1 MKYGTKGR
9 ILFIILFLCIAGT
22 LYSAELST
30 SQINAR
36 DWGIWTLVPPL
47 AAIVLAFV
55 TRNVILSLFIGIYSG
70 AYMLLLNTDSAF
82 HAIWKG
88 FIRVTYE
95 MQGSLASSWNAGIIL
110 QTLAIGGLIGVISR
124 IGGAKAI
131 AEALSKKAR
140 SPRSAQFYTW
150 CMGLFIFFDDYAN
163 ALTVGPIMRPVTDRM
178 KISREKLAFVIDATA
193 APIAGIALI
202 STWIGY
208 ELGLINDG
216 FTSIGL
222 EANAYGM
229 FIRTIPYR
237 FYNIFILIFILVGV
251 GLLREF
257 GPMYKAEKRARETG
271 NVHGKNAQPM
281 VDTDARSVQP
291 KKGIKLRASN
301 AVVPILILIV
311 GAFLGLYY
319 DGFRAIMNGTNL
331 ELAGQIRNAPLSF
344 FTFREA
350 FSASNASIV
359 LFQAALLAGIV
370 AIVMGVTRKIFGWV
384 DAINAWVSGA
394 KALVITIII
403 LILAWSLSGI
413 VNELGTAV
421 YLVSVLSDAVPAFLL
436 SSIIFILGA
445 SISFATGTSYGT
457 MGILMPLAIPLAY
470 AMDPSRGFL
479 AMSIGAVLTGAIFGD
494 HCSPISDTTIL
505 SSMGSACDHIDHT
518 RTQLG
523 YAVPVALIAIFFGY
537 IPTGLGVPAW
547 ITLIAGAGAVFAVLR
562 IFGKKV

>member
-1 MKYGTKGR
+1 MKEGFKGR
-9 ILFIILFLCIAGT
+9 ISFVIIFIFIAGF
-22 LYSAELST
+22 LHAAEPTASD
-30 SQINAR
+30 INAR
-36 DWGIWTLVPPL
+36 EWGIWTLIPPL
-47 AAIVLAFV
+47 TAIILAFV

-70 AYMLLLNTDSAF
+70 AYMLLLNTDNAF

-95 MQGSLASSWNAGIIL
+95 MQASLASSWNAGIIL

-131 AEALSKKAR
+131 AEALSKKAK

-178 KISREKLAFVIDATA
+178 KISREKLAFIIDATA

-237 FYNIFILIFILVGV
+237 FYNIFILIFILVGIW
-251 GLLREF
+251 LLREF
-257 GPMYKAEKRARETG
+257 GPMYKAEKRARKTG
-271 NVHGKNAQPM
+271 NVHGENAQPM

-291 KKGIKLRASN
+291 KKGIKLQASN
-301 AVVPILILIV
+301 AVVPILILIL
-311 GAFLGLYY
+311 GAFLGFYY
-319 DGFRAIMNGTNL
+319 DGYRAIITGTDST
-331 ELAGQIRNAPLSF
+331 LAEQLLSAPLSF
-344 FTFREA
+344 FAFREA

-370 AIVMGVTRKIFGWV
+370 AIAMGVKRKIFGWI

-394 KALVITIII
+394 KALVITIVI

-413 VNELGTAV
+413 VNELGTAI

-470 AMDPSRGFL
+470 ALDPSQGFL
-479 AMSIGAVLTGAIFGD
+479 AMNIGAVLTGAIFGD

-537 IPTGLGVPAW
+537 IPTGLGVPVW
-547 ITLIAGAGAVFAVLR
+547 ITLIIGAGAVFAVVR

>member
-1 MKYGTKGR
+1 MKHGSKGR
-9 ILFIILFLCIAGT
+9 ILFIILFLFIAGT
-22 LYSAELST
+22 LYSAELPT
-30 SQINAR
+30 PEINAR
-36 DWGIWTLVPPL
+36 EWGIWTLIPPL
-47 AAIVLAFV
+47 MAIILAFV

-70 AYMLLLNTDSAF
+70 AYMLLLNTDNAF
-82 HAIWKG
+82 HAVWKG

-95 MQGSLASSWNAGIIL
+95 MQASLSSSWNAGIIL

-124 IGGAKAI
+124 IGGARAI
-131 AEALSKKAR
+131 AEALSKKAK

-216 FTSIGL
+216 FASIGL

-229 FIRTIPYR
+229 FIRTIPFR
-237 FYNIFILIFILVGV
+237 FYNIFILIFILVGIW
-251 GLLREF
+251 LLREF
-257 GPMYKAEKRARETG
+257 GPMYKAEKRARNTG
-271 NVHGKNAQPM
+271 NVHGENAQPM

-291 KKGIKLRASN
+291 KKGIKLQASN

-319 DGFRAIMNGTNL
+319 DGFRAIVTGSDSL
-331 ELAGQIRNAPLSF
+331 LAEQIRSAPFSF

-370 AIVMGVTRKIFGWV
+370 AIVMGVSRKIFGWI

-394 KALVITIII
+394 KALVITIVI

-470 AMDPSRGFL
+470 AMDPSLGFL

-537 IPTGLGVPAW
+537 IPAGLGIPAW
-547 ITLIAGAGAVFAVLR
+547 ITLITGAVAVFAVIR